1 MIDVKQAVVRHIL
14 GGLPVGTGLDA
25 ACGTGRHTTCL
36 RALGHDVI
44 GVDTS
49 PESSPRPSCACRM

>member
-1 MIDVKQAVVRHIL
+1 MIDVEQAVVRRIL
-14 GGLPVGTGLDA
+14 DGLPVGTGLDA

-49 PESSPRPSCACRM
+49 PESSPRPSCACQM